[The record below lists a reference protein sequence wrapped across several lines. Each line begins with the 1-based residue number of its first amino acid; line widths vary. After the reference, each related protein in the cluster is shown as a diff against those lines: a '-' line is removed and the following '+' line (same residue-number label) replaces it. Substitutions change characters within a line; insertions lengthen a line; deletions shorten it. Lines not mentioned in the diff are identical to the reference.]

1 MQKILL
7 TLTEKWHIHSLQT
20 ALENN
25 DHKVLSNVNILM
37 VIAREHR
44 LPDIVYTEKQK
55 SKCQVINIAT
65 FSDKVITMKQQQ
77 KMAII
82 RPIVRNSDCRM

>member
-1 MQKILL
+1 
-7 TLTEKWHIHSLQT
+7 
-20 ALENN
+20 
-25 DHKVLSNVNILM
+25 M

-44 LPDIVYTEKQK
+44 RPDIVYTEKQK

-65 FSDKVITMKQQQ
+65 FSDKIITMKQQQ

-82 RPIVRNSDCRM
+82 RPIVRDSDCRMWRLVSNNKLKMHLEH